1 MHWVWCVYKAKND
14 MYVAYHAYSSYRY
27 SISMQVY
34 FRYLNH
40 LLRVVMVAIVHSKLS
55 LFLCGSY
62 NILSFPLN

>member
-1 MHWVWCVYKAKND
+1 

-27 SISMQVY
+27 SISMQVH

-40 LLRVVMVAIVHSKLS
+40 LLRVVMGIVHSKLS

-62 NILSFPLN
+62 DILSFPLN